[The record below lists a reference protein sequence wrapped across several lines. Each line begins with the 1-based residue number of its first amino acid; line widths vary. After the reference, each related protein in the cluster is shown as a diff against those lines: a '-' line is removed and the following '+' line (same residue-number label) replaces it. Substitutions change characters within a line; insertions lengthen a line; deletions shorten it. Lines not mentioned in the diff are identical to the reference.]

1 MAKPKTK
8 MEMFDEFFK
17 KNGYRHKADP
27 RHAMNAEGTRPK
39 KKEGTK
45 MMDHGGMGKKKPKM
59 MYGGMGKKKTMMGHG
74 GMGKYK
80 KPEMAHGGMANGKKH
95 MYAGGGSVMENL
107 TPGQRRMVQAM
118 ARDNKKA

>member
-59 MYGGMGKKKTMMGHG
+59 IAIVAIPKRVCEKCKTFS
-74 GMGKYK
+74 
-80 KPEMAHGGMANGKKH
+80 P
-95 MYAGGGSVMENL
+95 
-107 TPGQRRMVQAM
+107 TC
-118 ARDNKKA
+118 

>member
-45 MMDHGGMGKKKPKM
+45 MMDHGGM
-59 MYGGMGKKKTMMGHG
+59 
-74 GMGKYK
+74 
-80 KPEMAHGGMANGKKH
+80 ANGKKH

-107 TPGQRRMVQAM
+107 TPGQRKMVMAM
-118 ARDNKKA
+118 ARDNKTA

>member
-39 KKEGTK
+39 KKEKTE
-45 MMDHGGMGKKKPKM
+45 M

-74 GMGKYK
+74 GMG
-80 KPEMAHGGMANGKKH
+80 
-95 MYAGGGSVMENL
+95 
-107 TPGQRRMVQAM
+107 
-118 ARDNKKA
+118 